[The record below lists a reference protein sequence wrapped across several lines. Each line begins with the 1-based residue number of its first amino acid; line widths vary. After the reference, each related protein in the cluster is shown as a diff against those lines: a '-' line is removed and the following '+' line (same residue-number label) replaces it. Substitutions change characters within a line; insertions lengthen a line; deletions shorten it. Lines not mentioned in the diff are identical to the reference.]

1 VKKGRIVAALVCA
14 SAGFSSMALAQGS
27 PGWTGGTPDGHGGP
41 NQHPANQG
49 PANQGPSNQ
58 RPSNQGP
65 SNQGPLLGHNGAGQR
80 DPGWQGDQ
88 GNDHRGNG
96 RPPVQQQAQG
106 DPRGGP
112 RDWRRGDRLPSDYRN
127 RQYVVDDYR
136 GYGLHQPPR
145 GYHWVGV
152 NGDYALVGITSGVIA
167 STQLSSR

>member
-1 VKKGRIVAALVCA
+1 VFVKKGRIVAALVCA

-41 NQHPANQG
+41 NQHPA
-49 PANQGPSNQ
+49 
-58 RPSNQGP
+58 NQGP

>member
-1 VKKGRIVAALVCA
+1 VFVKKGRIVAALVCA

-41 NQHPANQG
+41 NQRPANQG
-49 PANQGPSNQ
+49 PANQ
-58 RPSNQGP
+58 RPA
-65 SNQGPLLGHNGAGQR
+65 NQGPLLGHNGAGQR

>member
-1 VKKGRIVAALVCA
+1 MKKGRIVAALVCA

-41 NQHPANQG
+41 NQRPANQG
-49 PANQGPSNQ
+49 PANQ
-58 RPSNQGP
+58 RPA
-65 SNQGPLLGHNGAGQR
+65 NQGPLLGHNGAGQR